1 MIDNKTSIKYL
12 DLVLT
17 KISDVSNFNAHR
29 ILNEYLEFDW
39 EKESDE
45 RRQWLLNLSSS
56 VQQLGITYNYF
67 KQINGYNNLGLRLT
81 DKGIKAK
88 ELGGHFKYEN
98 YLKKTPLN
106 TYQKIYLPL
115 FTLFGLLSIY
125 NIISPSV
132 SKTDFQQLNRDFDSL
147 NIQFQSLKKQIEILK
162 EQKPNDSLQ
171 AKNFDGLKID

>member
-1 MIDNKTSIKYL
+1 M
-12 DLVLT
+12 
-17 KISDVSNFNAHR
+17 
-29 ILNEYLEFDW
+29 
-39 EKESDE
+39 
-45 RRQWLLNLSSS
+45 
-56 VQQLGITYNYF
+56 
-67 KQINGYNNLGLRLT
+67 
-81 DKGIKAK
+81 
-88 ELGGHFKYEN
+88 
-98 YLKKTPLN
+98 
-106 TYQKIYLPL
+106 PL

>member
-88 ELGGHFKYEN
+88 ELEGISN
-98 YLKKTPLN
+98 M
-106 TYQKIYLPL
+106 KI
-115 FTLFGLLSIY
+115 I
-125 NIISPSV
+125 
-132 SKTDFQQLNRDFDSL
+132 
-147 NIQFQSLKKQIEILK
+147 
-162 EQKPNDSLQ
+162 
-171 AKNFDGLKID
+171 